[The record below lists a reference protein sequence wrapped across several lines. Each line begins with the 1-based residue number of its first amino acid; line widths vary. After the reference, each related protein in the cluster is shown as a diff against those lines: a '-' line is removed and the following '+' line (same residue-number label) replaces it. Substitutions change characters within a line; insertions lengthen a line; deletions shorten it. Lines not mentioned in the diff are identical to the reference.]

1 VVLPAARRLR
11 HRAEFSDAVRQGK
24 RAAAHGLVVHLSSSD
39 MTTAPARA
47 GFVVGKVV
55 GPAVVRNRVRRRLRH
70 LVAARLDLLQPGTL
84 LVVRATPPA
93 AAASYAELADALD
106 RGLDRVNRVPA

>member
-1 VVLPAARRLR
+1 VLPAARRLR
-11 HRAEFSDAVRQGK
+11 HRAEFSEAVRQGH
-24 RAAAHGLVVHLSSSD
+24 RAAVHGLVIHVWSN
-39 MTTAPARA
+39 TTVAPARA

-70 LVAARLDLLQPGTL
+70 LVAARLDRLQPGTL

-93 AAASYAELADALD
+93 ATASYASLGDALD
-106 RGLDRVNRVPA
+106 RVLDRVSRVPA

>member
-1 VVLPAARRLR
+1 VLPAARRLR
-11 HRAEFSDAVRQGK
+11 HRAEFSDAVRQGR
-24 RAAAHGLVVHLSSSD
+24 RAAAHGLVVHLWSD
-39 MTTAPARA
+39 TDTGPARA

-70 LVAARLDLLQPGTL
+70 LVADRLDRLAPGTL

-93 AAASYAELADALD
+93 ATASFTALGDALD
-106 RGLDRVNRVPA
+106 RGLDRVSRVPA